1 MKKSHTLV
9 FGALL
14 TAGIY
19 SCSTEEHLR
28 PSTSGQT
35 IASTLTITA
44 SRPGNVVPGTKT
56 SLTPNSNNPQKGLSV
71 NWAKNDLIKLVRTIG
86 NQHSTTD
93 LMLIGG
99 AGQKNAT
106 FNGQAFAA
114 MEGTATYQA
123 FYPAT
128 KGGETPEAWKNNATY
143 DGQVQRGYNDTRH
156 LSDYDYLQ
164 TSPMETLSED
174 FPFYHTGIIFCF
186 DLSMPEG
193 TPTVPYSLTLA
204 TTDAQGAFVSNGGL
218 FRDNFSTPTSAI
230 TLGFAEC
237 GDAVTQFQA
246 YMTLACDIKQEQPL
260 ALILTLEDGSRYRHK
275 LKAKE
280 DILSPVLGEK
290 TAGISYYIPVST
302 WEKVKAE
309 TYTKTTSP
317 ATSLQGNGTQESPY
331 LISTAKELRYLVG
344 NVSKSSGKY
353 YRLTTDIT
361 IAENAEWK
369 SIGSSEYKFTGHFD
383 GNGHTIQSNLI
394 KNSIFNYTEKNA
406 SIRNLTVV
414 ANIINETEKHIGG
427 IVGYANNTLIV
438 NCHYKGI
445 LTNNKTTENIS
456 IGGIAGQ
463 VNSGCTILNCTTIGE
478 IKGENTDTKGNIHIG
493 GIAGMI
499 MSPGEIKN
507 CHNYSTIQGSYS
519 TTLSQTGGIIGC
531 IYSANSSLSSII
543 GCTNYGNIYNGSTV
557 LSHITTHTGG
567 IAGNTI
573 NTSFIDV
580 RNSGEVIGVET
591 KGRNN
596 IGGIIGSQGKA
607 TSLFRAINSGNITG
621 YSNGKTDSRTGSLVG
636 YAAENSG
643 SIHQCYNEGNV
654 CITGTIGKVTY
665 ISAYIGFGT
674 APLIYDCCRSS
685 SEVSIQECDHTSI
698 SLQKCTEKHTPLQ

>member
-28 PSTSGQT
+28 PSTGGQT

-56 SLTPNSNNPQKGLSV
+56 SLTLNSNNPQKGLSV

-193 TPTVPYSLTLA
+193 TLTVPYSLTLA

-280 DILSPVLGEK
+280 DILSPALGESASGK
-290 TAGISYYIPVST
+290 SYYIPLSEWETVKGST
-302 WEKVKAE
+302 LVASSHSTPK
-309 TYTKTTSP
+309 
-317 ATSLQGNGTQESPY
+317 GNGTQDSPY
-331 LISTAKELRYLVG
+331 LISKATDLNYISIKINE
-344 NVSKSSGKY
+344 SSGKY
-353 YRLTTDIT
+353 YRLTTDIV
-361 IAENAEWK
+361 IPDNVNWR
-369 SIGSSEYKFTGHFD
+369 SIGSSKNKFSGHFD
-383 GNGHTIQSNLI
+383 GNGHIIQSNLI
-394 KNSIFNYTEKNA
+394 KNSIFGYTDNDA
-406 SIRNLTVV
+406 NICNLTII
-414 ANIINETEKHIGG
+414 ANITNDTNTCIGG
-427 IVGYANNTLIV
+427 IVGVANNTTID
-438 NCHYKGI
+438 NCHYKGT
-445 LTNNKTTENIS
+445 LTYTKAKKQFY

-463 VNSGCTILNCTTIGE
+463 AKNTKIVNCTTQ
-478 IKGENTDTKGNIHIG
+478 GNIQGESDVNPYQIVTG
-493 GIAGMI
+493 GIAGYTLANSI
-499 MSPGEIKN
+499 INGCNNYSEIKGGKTN
-507 CHNYSTIQGSYS
+507 TS
-519 TTLSQTGGIIGC
+519 TTNPYTGGIIGNASDVV
-531 IYSANSSLSSII
+531 ISN
-543 GCTNYGNIYNGSTV
+543 CTNYGKIYDGSTT
-557 LSHITTHTGG
+557 LSNITTHTGG

-654 CITGTIGKVTY
+654 CITGTIGKLTY

-698 SLQKCTEKHTPLQ
+698 PLQKCTEKHTPLQ

>member
-28 PSTSGQT
+28 PSTGGQT

-56 SLTPNSNNPQKGLSV
+56 SLTPNGNNPQKGLSV

-280 DILSPVLGEK
+280 DILSPVPGEN

-394 KNSIFNYTEKNA
+394 KNSIFGFTEKRA
-406 SIRNLTVV
+406 SIRNLIVI
-414 ANIINETEKHIGG
+414 ANITNEENNYIGGIVGNANSTTIDNCHYKGTITCTQTTDLRTTGGIVGFANNGSSILNCTSIGKIDGETISNDKNIRIGGIVGNLMSSGEISNCTNYAEIAGIKNNSPSYIGGIVGEINSTSALINITGCTNYGKVYNGNSSMSHIAIYAGGIAGYTTYTILTDVRNAADIIGTETNGRSSIGG
-427 IVGYANNTLIV
+427 IVGYQ
-438 NCHYKGI
+438 YK
-445 LTNNKTTENIS
+445 K
-456 IGGIAGQ
+456 
-463 VNSGCTILNCTTIGE
+463 
-478 IKGENTDTKGNIHIG
+478 
-493 GIAGMI
+493 
-499 MSPGEIKN
+499 
-507 CHNYSTIQGSYS
+507 
-519 TTLSQTGGIIGC
+519 
-531 IYSANSSLSSII
+531 
-543 GCTNYGNIYNGSTV
+543 
-557 LSHITTHTGG
+557 
-567 IAGNTI
+567 
-573 NTSFIDV
+573 
-580 RNSGEVIGVET
+580 
-591 KGRNN
+591 
-596 IGGIIGSQGKA
+596 
-607 TSLFRAINSGNITG
+607 TSLFRVVNSGNITG
-621 YSNGKTDSRTGSLVG
+621 YSNGKTDSYTGGLVG
-636 YAAENSG
+636 LASETCG
-643 SIHQCYNEGNV
+643 TIHQSYNQGHV
-654 CITGTIGKVTY
+654 SVIGTVGEATY
-665 ISAYIGFGT
+665 IGAYIGYVTTPKIHECCHT
-674 APLIYDCCRSS
+674 ATQAL
-685 SEVSIQECDHTSI
+685 IQEI
-698 SLQKCTEKHTPLQ
+698 GQPPLPLLKCTEKHTPMR